1 MTRDIYLDA
10 ASATP
15 LLPAA
20 RDALVAALDSFGDPL
35 NIHGPGREARRIIDD
50 AREVVARSIH
60 AQPDELVFTSGGTE
74 SVALAIW
81 GGVRA
86 IRELGTR
93 VVIGAAE
100 HPAVGGVCHVLESD
114 GFEVVTVPVDAD
126 GRIDMDRYAAEVRV
140 PGTLLASVQHANH
153 ELGTL
158 QQVAEAARLARES
171 HVRFHTDA
179 CQTVGRLPVNVEAL
193 DVDLLSL
200 SAHKFGG
207 PPGVGAL
214 YVRRG
219 VGVTAYPCGDDRER
233 KRRSGMENTPGIA
246 SMAAALTASL
256 ADMADRAARDWTLTG
271 RLRERIA
278 ADVPG
283 ARVHGHPTHRAP
295 HLVCFSVDGLDP
307 ATLMMAL
314 DDRGI
319 RLAAGSL
326 CSGQPDDASPV
337 LERIGF
343 PNTSGFRVS
352 LGPSTTEADVDALLE
367 VLPDVV
373 HELREVEA
381 LSSEALARFRAPGS
395 IHRSLSLGRSVSPP
409 STCRRSAGAYRGRPC
424 PAARWRG

>member
-1 MTRDIYLDA
+1 MSTDIYLDA

-20 RDALVAALDSFGDPL
+20 RDAMVAALDSFGDPL
-35 NIHGPGREARRIIDD
+35 NIHGPGRQARHLIDD
-50 AREVVARSIH
+50 ARSVVAEAIH

-114 GFEVVTVPVDAD
+114 GFEVVMIPVDAD
-126 GRIDMDRYAAEVRV
+126 GRLDMDRYATEVRT

-179 CQTVGRLPVNVEAL
+179 CQTVGRLPVDVEAL
-193 DVDLLSL
+193 EVDLLSL

-207 PPGVGAL
+207 PPGAGAL

-246 SMAAALTASL
+246 GMAAALPTSL

-278 ADVPG
+278 NDVPG

-295 HLVCFSVDGLDP
+295 HLVCFSVEGLDP

-326 CSGQPDDASPV
+326 CSGQPDDPSPV
-337 LERIGF
+337 LEQVGF

-352 LGPSTTEADVDALLE
+352 LGPTTTEADVDALLE
-367 VLPDVV
+367 VLPGVV
-373 HELREVEA
+373 DELREVESISA
-381 LSSEALARFRAPGS
+381 EALARFRAPE
-395 IHRSLSLGRSVSPP
+395 
-409 STCRRSAGAYRGRPC
+409 A
-424 PAARWRG
+424 

>member
-20 RDALVAALDSFGDPL
+20 RAALVAALDSFGDPL

-114 GFEVVTVPVDAD
+114 GFEVVMVPVDAD
-126 GRIDMDRYAAEVRV
+126 GRIDMDRYAAEIRM

-278 ADVPG
+278 ADVSG

-295 HLVCFSVDGLDP
+295 HLVCFSVEGLDP

-326 CSGQPDDASPV
+326 CSGQPDDPSPV
-337 LERIGF
+337 LEQIGF

-373 HELREVEA
+373 HELREVESI
-381 LSSEALARFRAPGS
+381 SSEALARFRPPGS
-395 IHRSLSLGRSVSPP
+395 P
-409 STCRRSAGAYRGRPC
+409 S
-424 PAARWRG
+424 

>member
-35 NIHGPGREARRIIDD
+35 NIHGPGRAARRIIDD
-50 AREVVARSIH
+50 AREVVARAIH

-114 GFEVVTVPVDAD
+114 GFEVVMVPVDAD
-126 GRIDMDRYAAEVRV
+126 GRIDMDRYAAEIRT

-179 CQTVGRLPVNVEAL
+179 CQTVGRLPVDVEAL
-193 DVDLLSL
+193 EVDLLSL

-233 KRRSGMENTPGIA
+233 KRRSGMENTPGHRVDGGRA
-246 SMAAALTASL
+246 HGVARRHGRPRGARLDAHRPAPRTDRGGRPRRARPRSPDAP
-256 ADMADRAARDWTLTG
+256 RAAPGVLQR
-271 RLRERIA
+271 R
-278 ADVPG
+278 G
-283 ARVHGHPTHRAP
+283 AR
-295 HLVCFSVDGLDP
+295 S
-307 ATLMMAL
+307 
-314 DDRGI
+314 
-319 RLAAGSL
+319 
-326 CSGQPDDASPV
+326 
-337 LERIGF
+337 
-343 PNTSGFRVS
+343 
-352 LGPSTTEADVDALLE
+352 
-367 VLPDVV
+367 
-373 HELREVEA
+373 
-381 LSSEALARFRAPGS
+381 
-395 IHRSLSLGRSVSPP
+395 
-409 STCRRSAGAYRGRPC
+409 RRR
-424 PAARWRG
+424 

>member
-1 MTRDIYLDA
+1 MSRDIYLDA

-20 RDALVAALDSFGDPL
+20 REAVVAALDSFGDPL
-35 NIHGPGREARRIIDD
+35 NIHGPGRQARRLIDD
-50 AREVVARSIH
+50 ARSVVAEAIH
-60 AQPDELVFTSGGTE
+60 SQPDELVFTSGGTE

-86 IRELGTR
+86 VRELGTR

-114 GFEVVTVPVDAD
+114 GFEVVTVPVDVD
-126 GRIDMDRYAAEVRV
+126 GRLDMDRYAAEVRT

-179 CQTVGRLPVNVEAL
+179 CQTVGRLPVDVEAL
-193 DVDLLSL
+193 EVDLLSL

-246 SMAAALTASL
+246 GMAAALTASL

-278 ADVPG
+278 NDVPG

-295 HLVCFSVDGLDP
+295 HLVCFSVEGLDP

-326 CSGQPDDASPV
+326 CSGQPDDPSPV
-337 LERIGF
+337 LEQVGF

-352 LGPSTTEADVDALLE
+352 LGPTTTEADIDALLE
-367 VLPDVV
+367 VLPGVV
-373 HELREVEA
+373 DELREVESISA
-381 LSSEALARFRAPGS
+381 EALARFRAPE
-395 IHRSLSLGRSVSPP
+395 
-409 STCRRSAGAYRGRPC
+409 A
-424 PAARWRG
+424 

>member
-1 MTRDIYLDA
+1 MSTDIYLDA

-20 RDALVAALDSFGDPL
+20 RDAMVAALDSFGDPL
-35 NIHGPGREARRIIDD
+35 NIHGPGRQARHLIDD
-50 AREVVARSIH
+50 ARSVVAEAIH

-114 GFEVVTVPVDAD
+114 GFEVVMIPVDAD
-126 GRIDMDRYAAEVRV
+126 GRLDMDRYATEVRT

-179 CQTVGRLPVNVEAL
+179 CQTVGRLPVDVEAL
-193 DVDLLSL
+193 EVDLLSL

-207 PPGVGAL
+207 PPGAGAL

-246 SMAAALTASL
+246 GMAAALTTSL

-278 ADVPG
+278 NDVPG

-295 HLVCFSVDGLDP
+295 HLVCFSVEGLDP

-326 CSGQPDDASPV
+326 CSGQPDDPSPV
-337 LERIGF
+337 LEQVGF

-352 LGPSTTEADVDALLE
+352 LGPTTTEADVDALLE
-367 VLPDVV
+367 VLPGVV
-373 HELREVEA
+373 DELREVESISA
-381 LSSEALARFRAPGS
+381 EALARFRAPE
-395 IHRSLSLGRSVSPP
+395 
-409 STCRRSAGAYRGRPC
+409 A
-424 PAARWRG
+424 

>member
-35 NIHGPGREARRIIDD
+35 NIHGPGRAARRIIDD

-114 GFEVVTVPVDAD
+114 GFEVVMVPVDAD
-126 GRIDMDRYAAEVRV
+126 GRIDMDRYAAEIRM

-193 DVDLLSL
+193 EVDLLSL

-246 SMAAALTASL
+246 SMAAALRASL

-307 ATLMMAL
+307 AVLMMAL
-314 DDRGI
+314 DDRGF

-326 CSGQPDDASPV
+326 CSGRPEDASPV
-337 LERIGF
+337 LERIGL
-343 PNTSGFRVS
+343 PGTSAFRIG
-352 LGPSTTEADVDALLE
+352 LGRSSTREDVDALLAI
-367 VLPDVV
+367 LPDVV
-373 HELREVEA
+373 EELRQVEA
-381 LSSEALARFRAPGS
+381 VSTEALARFRPPGD
-395 IHRSLSLGRSVSPP
+395 
-409 STCRRSAGAYRGRPC
+409 
-424 PAARWRG
+424 